1 MVADWTTAYDVPSYR
16 LIDLIAKAKQTP
28 QAFKLLP
35 ADMAKPTEKGTW
47 GAYPFDETMVLW
59 VNSEH
64 GEALKWYGEIL
75 NREKKAIDFA
85 QTFARRNACKHLS
98 GLQKAPGPVW
108 DIPVICWRPT
118 GGSIVKWD
126 STTYANVQ
134 RRIESLGEGQ
144 NFAALGEG
152 EKPMT
157 IELRKGTERMDDEP
171 DLINAEDEEHAPEA
185 APLDMAP
192 GQNGTYDHAP
202 GMPAPADSPAL
213 SQEGTAAPVLSEA
226 DQKAL
231 ANYHTTR
238 ENFPDE
244 DAEARRR
251 MGIHPN
257 ADVTPAQA
265 QELYRIASAIVDGS
279 ES

>member
-1 MVADWTTAYDVPSYR
+1 MT
-16 LIDLIAKAKQTP
+16 
-28 QAFKLLP
+28 
-35 ADMAKPTEKGTW
+35 
-47 GAYPFDETMVLW
+47 LW
-59 VNSEH
+59 VNSSH
-64 GEALKWYGEIL
+64 DKALDWYKTIL

-98 GLQKAPGPVW
+98 GLQKSPNNQNSWA
-108 DIPVICWRPT
+108 IPIICWRPT
-118 GGSIVKWD
+118 GGSLVKWD

-134 RRIESLGEGQ
+134 RRIEGLGEGQ

-157 IELRKGTERMDDEP
+157 IELRKGTERMDEEP
-171 DLINAEDEEHAPEA
+171 DLIGAEDEERAPEPDVA
-185 APLDMAP
+185 ALDMAP
-192 GQNGTYDHAP
+192 GQNGTYGHAP
-202 GMPAPADSPAL
+202 DQPSQTAGTVPSQEAPAEPL
-213 SQEGTAAPVLSEA
+213 LSEA
-226 DQKAL
+226 DEKAL
-231 ANYHTTR
+231 ANYHATR

-251 MGIHPN
+251 LGIAPR